1 MPRSIDVI
9 LRGEIVDLSK
19 PGDKAIFTG
28 ILVEVPDIVQLLK
41 PGEKSQSQAIDT
53 KNMKRNG
60 DVKALDGVT
69 GLKKIGKKDLS
80 FKIVFITSS
89 VYSADSRFRFT
100 NDNNNQ

>member
-1 MPRSIDVI
+1 MSRSIDVNF
-9 LRGEIVDLSK
+9 RGEIVDFSK
-19 PGDKAIFTG
+19 SGDKAIFTG
-28 ILVEVPDIVQLLK
+28 ILVVEPEIVQLLK

-80 FKIVFITSS
+80 FKMVFITSS
-89 VYSADSRFRFT
+89 VHSADSIFRFT
-100 NDNNNQ
+100 NDL